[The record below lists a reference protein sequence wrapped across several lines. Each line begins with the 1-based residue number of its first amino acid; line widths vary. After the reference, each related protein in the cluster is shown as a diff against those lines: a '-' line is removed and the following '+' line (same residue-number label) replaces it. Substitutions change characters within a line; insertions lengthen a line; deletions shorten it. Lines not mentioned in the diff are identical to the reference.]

1 MGENPQSVH
10 KPDER
15 LADRHNPVHP
25 GTCAGLRTMRR
36 QNPDSI
42 PTPAA
47 MSAHNI
53 QLKKG
58 LSQLGI
64 DVQPEQTE
72 QLAAYLAQMRKW
84 NRAYNLTAI
93 RDPLQMVI
101 RHVLDSAAV
110 LPAMQTLTLER
121 PRLLDVG
128 AGAGLPGIPL
138 AILWPQL
145 QVTCVDSIGKKALFM
160 RHIQRTFGLQNL
172 SVIEGRVEELEAEE
186 PWPLVTSR
194 AFAALSDF
202 IRLTMPLLSD
212 AGRWFAMKGRIDPG
226 ELNAL
231 PSEVRIEQ
239 TLSLQVPGMDEERHL
254 LILTRDNRGD

>member
-1 MGENPQSVH
+1 
-10 KPDER
+10 
-15 LADRHNPVHP
+15 
-25 GTCAGLRTMRR
+25 
-36 QNPDSI
+36 
-42 PTPAA
+42 
-47 MSAHNI
+47 MSAHNL

-64 DVQPEQTE
+64 EVQPQQTE

-101 RHVLDSAAV
+101 RHVLDSAAI
-110 LPAMQTLTLER
+110 LPTLQGLSVPQ

-138 AILWPQL
+138 AILWPEL

-172 SVIEGRVEELEAEE
+172 QVIEGRVEDVEADE

-194 AFAALSDF
+194 AFAALDDF
-202 IRLTMPLLSD
+202 IRLTMPLLSE
-212 AGRWFAMKGRIDPG
+212 AGRWFAMKGRIDSG
-226 ELNAL
+226 ELDAL
-231 PSEVRIEQ
+231 PSGVRIEQ
-239 TLSLQVPGMDEERHL
+239 TVRLQVPGLEEERHL
-254 LILTRDNRGD
+254 LILTRDTRENLGA